1 MSIGEAMKRGGSYK
15 VIYGLSPS
23 GGEML
28 GDSPVVGFEGPGE
41 PGFREAL
48 TWGERRERREGKVR

>member
-1 MSIGEAMKRGGSYK
+1 MKRGGSYK